1 MTDKAIVIK
10 NLRKEFGLKAAVR
23 DISLEVE
30 EGSIISLLG
39 VNGAG
44 KTTTIRMLSG
54 LSKPTG
60 GDAFI
65 YGKSI
70 RSEMNEIKKISN
82 LSTQETAVAPN
93 LTVLENLEF
102 MAELYGLPSHQVKEQ
117 VDKIIQMFSFEEV
130 KNQKA
135 KTLSG
140 GWQRKVSI
148 GMALITG
155 PKILYLDEPTLGLDV
170 LARRELW
177 KDIEAL
183 KGEVTIVL
191 TTHYM
196 EEAEHLSDRVAV
208 MVNGEIKAWG
218 SVAELKSLTAADSL
232 ENAFIDIAQNREGRL
247 K

>member
-44 KTTTIRMLSG
+44 KTTTIMMLSG

-70 RSEMNEIKKISN
+70 RSEMSEIKKISN

-247 K
+247 

>member
-1 MTDKAIVIK
+1 MKDKAIVIK
-10 NLRKEFGLKAAVR
+10 NLRKEFGLKAAVK

-30 EGSIISLLG
+30 EGTIISLLG

-65 YGKSI
+65 FGKSI
-70 RSEMNEIKKISN
+70 RSEMQEIKNISN

-102 MAELYGLPSHQVKEQ
+102 MAELYGLPSNEVKEQ

-130 KNQKA
+130 KKQKA

-208 MVNGEIKAWG
+208 MVDGEIKACG
-218 SVAELKSLTAADSL
+218 GVEELKALTNADSL
-232 ENAFIDIAQNREGRL
+232 ENAFITIAQNTDSHF
-247 K
+247 